1 MLQLWHTVYP
11 NKLHRLLRPL
21 AAGNALQWSLR
32 KLDARLAESEK
43 NPTASDQAAWRL
55 GSGPVG
61 VTAAKG
67 VSKAAQLSITA
78 GQKVIKVIFRFVRYR
93 CTSVIVTSRVFRLSA
108 VQAALPLSQQALGQ
122 GAGLAW
128 KLLQGRKQQ
137 HRKHD
142 G

>member
-1 MLQLWHTVYP
+1 MMLQVWHTVYLH
-11 NKLHRLLRPL
+11 KLHRSLRPL

-78 GQKVIKVIFRFVRYR
+78 GQKVIKVIFQLFRCR
-93 CTSVIVTSRVFRLSA
+93 CTSVGVGCNFETQCCAGCTSSQPTSTRSGCWACLEVAPR
-108 VQAALPLSQQALGQ
+108 QKTAAQEA
-122 GAGLAW
+122 
-128 KLLQGRKQQ
+128 
-137 HRKHD
+137 
-142 G
+142 